1 MPFSID
7 ALWSVTQ
14 PSGDQGCAVSLT
26 TSLSNAGSKA
36 DARAYMTEGEIGEIT
51 VAVKAM
57 DAPNAPE
64 SKVEAGAG
72 AGALASNGVS
82 NGLPMVVAVVGI
94 PSSLEVDDAR

>member
-7 ALWSVTQ
+7 AVWSVTQ

-26 TSLSNAGSKA
+26 TSLSNAG
-36 DARAYMTEGEIGEIT
+36 RGG
-51 VAVKAM
+51 
-57 DAPNAPE
+57 
-64 SKVEAGAG
+64 GG
-72 AGALASNGVS
+72 GGGGALASNGVS